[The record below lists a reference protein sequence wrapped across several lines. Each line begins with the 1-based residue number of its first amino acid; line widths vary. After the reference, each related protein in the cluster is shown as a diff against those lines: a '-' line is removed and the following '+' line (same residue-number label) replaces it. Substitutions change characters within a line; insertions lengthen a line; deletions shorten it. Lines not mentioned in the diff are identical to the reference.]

1 MGYLVLARK
10 WRPSGFGDLVGQGPA
25 ARVLKNSIVQGK
37 IAHAYIF
44 SGPRGVGKTSM
55 ARILAKALNCESGPT
70 PEPCGKCGS
79 CMGITGSASMDV
91 MEIDGASNNG
101 VNDVRELRDMVKY
114 APSAGRYKV
123 YIIDEAHML
132 SESAFNALLKTLE
145 EPPAHVVFV
154 MATTEPKKIPLT
166 VFSRCQHL
174 PFRRISAADIRDRLE
189 HIAAMEG
196 LNISRGSLEI
206 IARAADGSMRDS
218 LTMLDQIASVSSD
231 IGEELVMEL
240 LGITGYQNLAALL
253 GAVIDGRRDEVL
265 EEIAGFADR
274 GADARQILKDIVKLT
289 RDLLVY
295 KLSRKPDEALEM
307 GEQDREALKALSQTA
322 SPEQVLALLSEFLRA
337 ETGLRFS
344 SNPRVA
350 LEVAMLKASYF
361 GSFLPVGEALRK
373 LGPGARIAQEDPSG
387 PEGENR
393 SSAGRPSRPSAHAP
407 APKKTGMADVSVHLD
422 ADEDEARKVQAAESI
437 LKTKSKSAPDPK
449 NAGQYEGDQGE
460 NREGSNEAEKG
471 PAHAKRTGGPGDA
484 GEILAVLAERAKN
497 PMVIS
502 AFATADV
509 SIRDGKE
516 LVFSFPKGMN
526 TELFEEYLKKD
537 QKWLEEEASAL
548 FGSPLKLGI
557 SAERGAGLSKKD
569 LRQKAASMPFTREA
583 LDLFDGKVVDV
594 NESN

>member
-55 ARILAKALNCESGPT
+55 ARILAKALNCEAGPT
-70 PEPCGKCGS
+70 PEPCGKCDS
-79 CMGITGSASMDV
+79 CRGITGSASMDV

-174 PFRRISAADIRDRLE
+174 PFRRISATDIRDRLE
-189 HIAAMEG
+189 HISSMEG
-196 LNISRGSLEI
+196 LKISRGSLEI
-206 IARAADGSMRDS
+206 VARAADGSMRDS

-231 IGEELVMEL
+231 IEEELVMEL

-253 GAVIDGRRDEVL
+253 GAVIDGRREEVL

-307 GEQDREALKALSQTA
+307 GEQDREVLKTLSQTA
-322 SPEQVLALLSEFLRA
+322 SSEQVLALLSEFLRA

-350 LEVAMLKASYF
+350 LEVSLLKASYF

-373 LGPGARIAQEDPSG
+373 LGPGARIAAEYTSG
-387 PEGENR
+387 PEEKNVP
-393 SSAGRPSRPSAHAP
+393 SAGRPSRPAAHAP
-407 APKKTGMADVSVHLD
+407 APKKAMVGDVSVQPD
-422 ADEDEARKVQAAESI
+422 NGEEAGEDKAPEEDIKGKNK
-437 LKTKSKSAPDPK
+437 KTPDP
-449 NAGQYEGDQGE
+449 AGDDEPKDPPG
-460 NREGSNEAEKG
+460 AMKT
-471 PAHAKRTGGPGDA
+471 AGPGDA
-484 GEILAVLAERAKN
+484 GGIFAALAERAKN

-548 FGSPLKLGI
+548 FGAPLKLSI

-594 NESN
+594 NESK